1 MRSQSSYYVFHAV
14 LGTVQYSEVLALP
27 ISSWVKAEH
36 RPFGVLGGSPLH
48 KMGSRSNRVEQLLIE
63 QELHPDSIS

>member
-27 ISSWVKAEH
+27 ISSWVKAGTL
-36 RPFGVLGGSPLH
+36 PIWSLGGSP
-48 KMGSRSNRVEQLLIE
+48 
-63 QELHPDSIS
+63 PP